1 MQLTQLVAGVCH
13 RPGSGTMISLRSI
26 GNAIVFVTLGL
37 AACAVVMSATF
48 HSESTSDRVAQSRSL
63 SAHGQDEMFTYHKTL
78 FPPDGADVLCFT
90 VAAAGLIVAASG
102 GIGGGGI
109 LVPLYMIFLRFRPK
123 HAVALSNFTILG
135 GAFANTALNAPKLD
149 ENGRALIN
157 WDIIV
162 MMEPAT
168 LAGTVLG
175 SFASKYLAD
184 FVLMGFLAAVLAIL
198 SFRTLDKGLEMFHHE
213 NTRDAELQAVPQH
226 EDADMADDFQHE
238 ASDVDDEP
246 KESRNLVGDAR
257 LRTVG
262 EGTPWLKVS
271 LLVLCFMGCVV
282 LTVLKGGG
290 QGSVVGVT
298 CGSSSFW
305 LLSWAQLPWVLG
317 FGLIFRDMLINENLD
332 KEEDGHD
339 FDASEIRWTSATTIR
354 YPLLCSLAGILAGLF
369 GVGGGII
376 KGPLMLELGVAPQV
390 ASATAA
396 AMILFTSMA
405 TAVSFQVFG
414 LLEPSYGS
422 MCFMLG
428 FCCTLLGHYIVHSF
442 LQGAKRQSPPVLSIG
457 CVMAVSTALLIVE
470 TIGRLYNM
478 DFGKLIEPTSLC
490 SIDE

>member
-1 MQLTQLVAGVCH
+1 MATWRRYGAILSILIFG
-13 RPGSGTMISLRSI
+13 GSAEVPKASPLPTNGTMFTR
-26 GNAIVFVTLGL
+26 
-37 AACAVVMSATF
+37 
-48 HSESTSDRVAQSRSL
+48 SRSL
-63 SAHGQDEMFTYHKTL
+63 YTPTPEDMFDYHKGL
-78 FPPDGADVLCFT
+78 FPPDMADVLCFA

-102 GIGGGGI
+102 GVGGGGI

-135 GAFANTALNAPKLD
+135 GAFANTALNAPKSD

-184 FVLMGFLAAVLAIL
+184 FVLMGFLAIVLALL

-213 NTRDAELQAVPQH
+213 NAKDAELQAVPQH
-226 EDADMADDFQHE
+226 EDVDLPE
-238 ASDVDDEP
+238 EVSDADDEP
-246 KESRNLVGDAR
+246 KESRNLVGDTR

-262 EGTPWLKVS
+262 AGTPWVKVC
-271 LLVLCFMGCVV
+271 LLVCCFLGCVV

-290 QGSVVGVT
+290 HGSIVGVA
-298 CGSSSFW
+298 CGSGSFW

-317 FGLIFRDMLINENLD
+317 FGLIFRDMLINENMD
-332 KEEDGHD
+332 KEEDGHE
-339 FDASEIRWTSATTIR
+339 FAATEIRWTSATTIR
-354 YPLLCSLAGILAGLF
+354 YPLLCSLAGVLAGLF

-428 FCCTLLGHYIVHSF
+428 FGCTLLGHYLVHSF
-442 LQGAKRQSPPVLSIG
+442 LQGARRQSPPVLSIG
-457 CVMAVSTALLIVE
+457 CVMAVSTAAPSATATKRINVMRWSREQLSCMAHTPQSPNQSEASVHVDHCLS
-470 TIGRLYNM
+470 
-478 DFGKLIEPTSLC
+478 FG
-490 SIDE
+490 DVFF